1 MKRIAILLAL
11 ALTLMLCGC
20 GGAGGK
26 TVSFQ
31 GDSEATAL
39 IASALDAVLN
49 CDAEAYL
56 ACFPPEAVSDYD
68 KYDVYGYFFSA
79 EDMHTWLERCNVI
92 NVENYGEHITVTG
105 KLVSEA
111 VDDVELFGDANLDY
125 YTYNRYVT
133 QDNTEAAYTVALEYT
148 VKGSGGSTAKTAE
161 VYIVKQNGV
170 WYLHP
175 FFIFHSFL

>member
-1 MKRIAILLAL
+1 MKRIALLLAFT
-11 ALTLMLCGC
+11 LTIMLCGC
-20 GGAGGK
+20 SGASDK
-26 TVSFQ
+26 TVSLR
-31 GDSEATAL
+31 GDSEATTL
-39 IASALDAVLN
+39 LASVLDAVIC

-92 NVENYGEHITVTG
+92 NVENYGDHITITG
-105 KLVSEA
+105 TLVSET

-133 QDNTEAAYTVALEYT
+133 QKNTEAAYAVTLEYT
-148 VKGSGGSTAKTAE
+148 IKGSFMSYTKTAE
-161 VYIVKQNGV
+161 VYLVKQNGV

-175 FFIFHSFL
+175 FFIFYSFL

>member
-1 MKRIAILLAL
+1 MKRLALLLAL
-11 ALTLMLCGC
+11 ALSLVLCGC
-20 GGAGGK
+20 GNANGT
-26 TVSFQ
+26 TVSLQ
-31 GDSEATAL
+31 GDSEATEL
-39 IASALDAVLN
+39 LSSALDAVIN

-79 EDMHTWLERCNVI
+79 EDMHTWLERCKVI

-105 KLVSEA
+105 TLVSETI
-111 VDDVELFGDANLDY
+111 DDVELLGDANLDY

-133 QDNTEAAYTVALEYT
+133 LENTEAAYIVSLEYT
-148 VKGSGGSTAKTAE
+148 VKGSDTDMTKTAE
-161 VYIVKQNGV
+161 VYVVKQNGI

-175 FFIFHSFL
+175 FFIFHSFF

>member
-1 MKRIAILLAL
+1 MKRIALLLAL

-20 GGAGGK
+20 TGASDE
-26 TVSFQ
+26 TVSLR
-31 GDSEATAL
+31 GDSEATTL
-39 IASALDAVLN
+39 LASVLDAVIC

-79 EDMHTWLERCNVI
+79 ENMRVWLERCSSVYSDT
-92 NVENYGEHITVTG
+92 YGDNISVKGT
-105 KLVSEA
+105 LVSET

-133 QDNTEAAYTVALEYT
+133 RENTEAAYTVTVEYT
-148 VKGSGGSTAKTAE
+148 VSGKTGNESKTAE
-161 VYIVKQNGV
+161 VYLVKQNGV

-175 FFIFHSFL
+175 FFIFYSFL